1 MSADGLKD
9 TASTIDR
16 RIGERLRVLRTANGL
31 TQSELGQALDVSF
44 QQINKYEK
52 GVNRIS
58 AGKLC
63 RAAQLLGVGI
73 DAFDPGLA
81 DTPEV
86 LMRTDPNGVRLAE
99 AFIGLTAPQRQ
110 ILVEVALAM
119 RSQAIGV
126 TQAA

>member
-1 MSADGLKD
+1 MPATDLEDAAGM
-9 TASTIDR
+9 IDR
-16 RIGERLRVLRTANGL
+16 RIGERLRTLRTANGL
-31 TQSELGQALDVSF
+31 TQSELGQALAVSF

-58 AGKLC
+58 AGKLY
-63 RAAQLLGVGI
+63 RAAQLLRVGI

-81 DTPEV
+81 EAPEM

-99 AFIGLTAPQRQ
+99 AFVGLSAPQRQ

-119 RSQAIGV
+119 RNQAV
-126 TQAA
+126 DATQAA